1 MKLEFFIARRLSTSK
16 FKGGSSRVMTPV
28 AVLSVAISVAV
39 VLISGAVI
47 SGFKSEIS
55 SKVTSLAG
63 DVVVRGGS
71 ALAFSGEPMVYDSA
85 FVQRALALEQVDRVE
100 ALVLASAI
108 VRTEHSVQGVALRGV
123 QKGYD
128 PKFLQSV
135 LVDGALPDYGV
146 DGTYRDI
153 LISVYL
159 SDALSLKTGDVTELL
174 FIGDNARQS
183 RFRVVG
189 LYDTGMVEFD
199 KNLVFAYAPTVI
211 KVGGLDSLA
220 IDSYQVHLKRPI
232 SNDAAEIVA
241 TELTDFSNTTALTT
255 ADIFP
260 QIYDWLSM
268 LDLNAMIV
276 MIIMLAVAGVNMI
289 CSLLVIV
296 LESRQM
302 VGVLLSEGIRG
313 WSLQQIFV
321 MRSCYITFWG
331 LLWGNLLAL
340 GLCLAQSRWGL
351 IELDSQAYML
361 SSVPID
367 ISWGYVLMVDVLSF
381 ILLTALMMIPT
392 TVLSRLKPDSS
403 LKTK

>member
-1 MKLEFFIARRLSTSK
+1 
-16 FKGGSSRVMTPV
+16 MTPV

-39 VLISGAVI
+39 VLISGAII

-55 SKVTSLAG
+55 NKVTSLTG

-71 ALAFSGEPMVYDSA
+71 TIAFSGEPLVYDSA
-85 FVQRALALEQVDRVE
+85 FMARALALEQVDRVE
-100 ALVLASAI
+100 AVVVGSAI

-123 QKGYD
+123 DKGYNSE
-128 PKFLQSV
+128 FLASV
-135 LVDGALPDYGV
+135 LVDGALPDYQVSGNE
-146 DGTYRDI
+146 RDI
-153 LISVYL
+153 LISAYL
-159 SDALSLKTGDVTELL
+159 SDALSLKTGDVADLL

-199 KNLVFAYAPTVI
+199 KNLVFGYAPTIVR
-211 KVGGLDSLA
+211 VAGLDSLA
-220 IDSYQVHLKRPI
+220 IDSYQVHLKRPT
-232 SNDAAEIVA
+232 SNDSAEAVAA
-241 TELTDFSNTTALTT
+241 ELTDFTNTTALTT
-255 ADIFP
+255 TDVFP

-268 LDLNAMIV
+268 LDLNALIV

-331 LLWGNLLAL
+331 LVWGNLLAL
-340 GLCLAQSRWGL
+340 GLCLVQSRWGVV
-351 IELDSQAYML
+351 ELDAQAYML

-367 ISWGYVLMVDVLSF
+367 ISWGYVLLVDIISF
-381 ILLTALMMIPT
+381 VLLTALMMIPT
-392 TVLSRLKPDSS
+392 TVLSRMKPDGS